1 MDRLTGLAAGPVS
14 LLFGRREARM
24 RRVLLAFLATVA
36 LDGCGGKA
44 EPASTDMSS
53 DDLPTLE
60 QRVEFL
66 ERYVTF
72 RRTYSDL
79 SFHVLYHNN
88 GGGLVAGP
96 SEWDIRL
103 VAVIQP
109 TELGG
114 WVPPDS
120 AAKATTDVQWL
131 ADVPGSE
138 RAAKISE
145 WYTAPGLVVGIDRE
159 RSVVA
164 YRRWKR

>member
-1 MDRLTGLAAGPVS
+1 VLATASPYPTD
-14 LLFGRREARM
+14 REARM
-24 RRVLLAFLATVA
+24 RRVLVAFLTTVA
-36 LDGCGGKA
+36 LDGCGVTA

-53 DDLPTLE
+53 DALPTLE
-60 QRVEFL
+60 RRVEFL

-72 RRTYSDL
+72 RRTYTDL
-79 SFHVLYHNN
+79 TFHVVYHNN
-88 GGGLVAGP
+88 GGGLVPAP
-96 SEWDIRL
+96 SEWDIRF
-103 VAVIQP
+103 VAVIPP
-109 TELGG
+109 TEVGA

-120 AAKATTDVQWL
+120 AAKPTTDARWL